1 MRVLITGIT
10 GFVGSH
16 MAEYA
21 LFKGAQVFGSNRWRS
36 KTENIEHL
44 RSKVTPVG
52 TLELWCDEL
61 KGEHHWKL
69 EYNVRE
75 AAE

>member
-21 LFKGAQVFGSNRWRS
+21 LAKGAQVFGSTRWRS
-36 KTENIEHL
+36 KTENVDHL
-44 RSKVTPVG
+44 RGKVTF
-52 TLELWCDEL
+52 LESDLRDL
-61 KGEHHWKL
+61 S
-69 EYNVRE
+69 
-75 AAE
+75 